1 MKCPNCTKEIET
13 AINFCP
19 YCGFFNGDHTR
30 LPLEIMKLTF
40 LRADLQEFTKMSE
53 EMMSEEIMNYLNE
66 VFSLFQKII
75 ESFKGSIYQVIG
87 DEVVSIFGFR
97 KEAGFAPHMAIFA
110 AEEMFNK
117 LNDVNNQRTPKRGV
131 GLKIG
136 IETETASVFNLQ
148 GDLRGAFIIS
158 EGFIKSQLL
167 QKNADNNSLL
177 VGDNLFQTT
186 RAFFG
191 YRDAGEIVDNKLTL
205 KSYELKF
212 KPRS

>member
-1 MKCPNCTKEIET
+1 MKCPNCSKDIE
-13 AINFCP
+13 AAVNFCP
-19 YCGFFNGDHTR
+19 YCGFFNGEQTR
-30 LPLEIMKLTF
+30 LPLETMKLTF
-40 LRADLQEFTKMSE
+40 LRADLHEFTKMSE
-53 EMMSEEIMNYLNE
+53 EMMSEEIMNYLNKI
-66 VFSLFQKII
+66 FSLFEKII

-117 LNDVNNQRTPKRGV
+117 LHEVNKKRPSKRGV

-136 IETETASVFNLQ
+136 IETETASIFNLQ
-148 GDLRGAFIIS
+148 GELRGAFIIS

-167 QKNADNNSLL
+167 QKNADNNSML
-177 VGDNLFQTT
+177 VGDNLFQAT

-191 YRDAGEIVDNKLTL
+191 YRDAGEIVDNKLVL
-205 KSYELKF
+205 KTYELKF

>member
-1 MKCPNCTKEIET
+1 MKCTNCSKEIEN
-13 AINFCP
+13 AVNFCP
-19 YCGFFNGDHTR
+19 YCGFFNGEQAR
-30 LPLEIMKLTF
+30 LPHESMKLTF
-40 LRADLQEFTKMSE
+40 LRADLHEFTKMSE
-53 EMMSEEIMNYLNE
+53 EMLSEEIMNYLNE
-66 VFSLFQKII
+66 IFSLFQKII

-117 LNDVNNQRTPKRGV
+117 LYEVNTQRSPKRGV

-136 IETETASVFNLQ
+136 IETEIASIFNLQ
-148 GDLRGAFIIS
+148 GDLRGSFIIS

-167 QKNADNNSLL
+167 QKNAENNSML
-177 VGDNLFQTT
+177 VGDNLYQAT

-212 KPRS
+212 KPRA

>member
-1 MKCPNCTKEIET
+1 MKCTNCSTEIES
-13 AINFCP
+13 AVNFCP
-19 YCGFFNGDHTR
+19 YCGFFNGEQAH
-30 LPLEIMKLTF
+30 LPHESMKLTF
-40 LRADLQEFTKMSE
+40 LRADLHEFTKMSE
-53 EMMSEEIMNYLNE
+53 EMLSEEIMNYLNE
-66 VFSLFQKII
+66 IFSLFQKII

-117 LNDVNNQRTPKRGV
+117 LHEVNTQRSPIRNV

-136 IETETASVFNLQ
+136 IETEIASIFNLQ

-167 QKNADNNSLL
+167 QKNAENNSML
-177 VGDNLFQTT
+177 VGENLFQAT

-191 YRDAGEIVDNKLTL
+191 YRDTGEIVDNKLTL

-212 KPRS
+212 KSRA

>member
-40 LRADLQEFTKMSE
+40 LRADLHEFTKMSE
-53 EMMSEEIMNYLNE
+53 ELMSEEIMNYLNE

-117 LNDVNNQRTPKRGV
+117 LNDVNNQGTPKRDV

-177 VGDNLFQTT
+177 VGDNLFQAT

>member
-1 MKCPNCTKEIET
+1 MKCSNCGQEI
-13 AINFCP
+13 AQDNNFCP
-19 YCGFFNGDHTR
+19 HCGFFNGDHAR
-30 LPLEIMKLTF
+30 LPFETMKLTF
-40 LRADLQEFTKMSE
+40 LRADLHEFTKMSE
-53 EMMSEEIMNYLNE
+53 EMLSEEIMTYLNE
-66 VFSLFQKII
+66 VFNQFQKII

-110 AEEMFNK
+110 AEEMFNR
-117 LNDVNNQRTPKRGV
+117 LSEVNDQRAPHRGA

-136 IETETASVFNLQ
+136 IETDIASIFNLQ
-148 GDLRGAFIIS
+148 GDLRNAFIIS
-158 EGFIKSQLL
+158 EGFVKSQLL

-177 VGDNLFQTT
+177 VGDNLYQATHT
-186 RAFFG
+186 FFG

-205 KSYELKF
+205 KSYELRF